1 MAQSP
6 IFGPYVSRR
15 GFVTGASALS
25 LSIGLGQRPAK
36 ANGSEFVSTVF
47 GGIWEREYRKNIVEP
62 FEKETGNTLLLKE
75 GLSSEWLTNAIV
87 NRSAPEIDLLMLPYP
102 DSVRATMQGLAM
114 PLTRAD
120 IPNLKDISPIW
131 LNQYNGTGVALDYV
145 GYGIAY
151 RKDLV
156 PTPPKSW
163 KDLWN
168 PAYKGKVIIPEIGGW
183 GSWELLVVAARLN
196 GGNED
201 NMAPAF
207 KALHNLRPN
216 LKQFFKSGAD
226 IANLLGSGEAWVC
239 AMTTNIPAYGLID
252 AGKPVEFIFP
262 TEGAMVGAASY
273 HIAKGTQHADACKKF
288 INYALGK
295 GPQEAFCNGVIAGPT
310 NVQAKMNAR
319 TRERIPPLDK
329 LQLFSWAKIIP
340 QMSALTDRWNQEV
353 AF

>member
-1 MAQSP
+1 MVQTKIMS
-6 IFGPYVSRR
+6 PYVSRR
-15 GFVTGASALS
+15 GFLTGAAALS
-25 LSIGLGQRPAK
+25 ISIGLGERAASAK
-36 ANGSEFVSTVF
+36 NSEFVSTVF

-62 FEKETGNTLLLKE
+62 FEKATGDTVLLKE
-75 GLSSEWLTNAIV
+75 GLSSAWLTNAVV

-102 DSVRATMQGLAM
+102 DSVRATMQNLAM
-114 PLTRAD
+114 PLTRSD
-120 IPNLKDISPIW
+120 IPNLKDVAPIW
-131 LNQYNGTGVALDYV
+131 YDQYNGTGVALDYV

-156 PTPPKSW
+156 PVAPKSW

-196 GGNED
+196 GGSED

-207 KALHNLRPN
+207 KALHALRPN

-273 HIAKGTQHADACKKF
+273 HIAKNTQHADACKKF
-288 INYALGK
+288 INFALSK
-295 GPQEAFCNGVIAGPT
+295 ERQEAFCNGVIAGPT
-310 NVQAKMNAR
+310 NVKAKMNAR
-319 TRERIPPLDK
+319 TSARIPPRDK

-340 QMSALTDRWNQEV
+340 QMTALTDHWNQEV